1 MSNPTQINQGG
12 AANQERQP
20 KEQTG
25 QGIVG
30 DDRGQEQPSDK
41 GKAQQTSSRQ
51 QHGQSVPPLND
62 EPTAG
67 DEAQKQRDK
76 MQKQEKAEGDR

>member
-67 DEAQKQRDK
+67 DEAQKQ
-76 MQKQEKAEGDR
+76 KQEKAEGDR